1 VRIDKLIRSL
11 SKVTFGPAHVIYVTI
26 DWRGAVLY
34 SLLKTICNSE
44 DDILGMTFQRQANQA
59 ISASG
64 GRMTSQRQLLIEL
77 LEATPDY
84 IDAEQLFQLA
94 SQQDAS
100 LSLVTVYRTLHML
113 EEAGLV
119 TPQYLSREHD
129 RKYYRAVTGEE
140 RFHFTCRRCQRVI
153 PFYSALT
160 ERIKSEIEARLD
172 VEVFGI
178 CMCIDGLCAACR
190 EEETT

>member
-1 VRIDKLIRSL
+1 
-11 SKVTFGPAHVIYVTI
+11 
-26 DWRGAVLY
+26 
-34 SLLKTICNSE
+34 
-44 DDILGMTFQRQANQA
+44 MTFQRQANQA

-77 LEATPDY
+77 LEAAPDY

-100 LSLVTVYRTLHML
+100 ISLATVYRTLHML
-113 EEAGLV
+113 EEARLV

-129 RKYYRAVTGEE
+129 RKYYRAVTTEE

-153 PFYSALT
+153 PFHSGLT
-160 ERIKSEIEARLD
+160 ERIKSELETCLD

-178 CMCIDGLCAACR
+178 CLCIDGLCAACR
-190 EEETT
+190 EEDERS